1 MTSLAQIGQY
11 YRCVSLRND
20 VITYTWDLV
29 RTRSQHLLPPARHQ
43 SHLLIPST
51 QTINQEKTKNPEKKI
66 ILIHL
71 PFWCMLKSRIL
82 SIIWT
87 ILFRFSFSGN
97 SFLII
102 AFLKSINPSLILFT
116 NCSFSTCLALIK
128 SFAKNNGF
136 WYFK

>member
-1 MTSLAQIGQY
+1 M
-11 YRCVSLRND
+11 CVSVRND

-29 RTRSQHLLPPARHQ
+29 RTRSQHPLPPARHQ
-43 SHLLIPST
+43 SHLLISST
-51 QTINQEKTKNPEKKI
+51 QTINQEKTKNLEKKK

-97 SFLII
+97 SFLTI

-116 NCSFSTCLALIK
+116 NCSFSACLALIK